1 MKIGLQLYLGGE
13 AASPEFLDRVA
24 PAIEERGFHEI
35 WLAEHIILP
44 PDISPPY
51 PYSADGSFPYDPSLI
66 PLDPFTALTSIAAKT
81 DRIRLATGISV
92 LPQRNPIF
100 TAKQVAEIDLLSRGR
115 FDYGIGAGWC
125 LEEIEILGTPSA
137 RRGARTDDYVRAM
150 QQIWTQD
157 VVEYDGEFVTIP
169 PSYCNPKPLQK
180 PHPPLYFGGIS
191 KAAMRRVA
199 RLGQGWLAVGMDAND
214 FAAAQTQLREIC
226 DAEDRLIDEISVAVG
241 PPSGKADLALIEAYR
256 DAGAEQVILAL
267 TGRNIDRFLS
277 RLDDLAEHVVGPA
290 QQLSA

>member
-44 PDISPPY
+44 QEIGSPY

-66 PLDPFTALTSIAAKT
+66 PLDPFTALTYVAAKT

-92 LPQRNPIF
+92 LPQRNPIL

-125 LEEIEILGTPSA
+125 LEEIEILGTPSP

-157 VVEYDGEFVTIP
+157 VVQYDGEFVTIP
-169 PSYCNPKPLQK
+169 PSYCNPKPLQR

-191 KAAMRRVA
+191 RAAMRRVA
-199 RLGQGWLAVGMDAND
+199 RLGQGWFAVGMDANE
-214 FAAAQTQLREIC
+214 FASAQMQLQEIC
-226 DAEDRLIDEISVAVG
+226 AEENRTLKEISVAVG
-241 PPSGKADLALIEAYR
+241 PPDGKAGMALIEAYR
-256 DAGAEQVILAL
+256 RAGAEQVILAL

-277 RLDDLAEHVVGPA
+277 RLDDLAEHVVEPA
-290 QQLSA
+290 SKLT

>member
-24 PAIEERGFHEI
+24 PAIDDRGFHEI

-44 PDISPPY
+44 PNITSPY

-66 PLDPFTALTSIAAKT
+66 PLDPFTALTYIAAKT
-81 DRIRLATGISV
+81 DRVRLATGISV

-100 TAKQVAEIDLLSRGR
+100 TAKQVAEVDLLSGGR

-125 LEEIEILGTPSA
+125 LEEIEILGTPSP

-150 QQIWTQD
+150 KQIWTQEL
-157 VVEYDGEFVTIP
+157 VEYKGEFIDIP
-169 PSYCNPKPLQK
+169 PSYCNPKPVQS

-199 RLGQGWLAVGMDAND
+199 RLGQGWFAVGMG
-214 FAAAQTQLREIC
+214 AAAF
-226 DAEDRLIDEISVAVG
+226 AEAQKDLAHIADEEGRDVTEISLAVG
-241 PPSGKADLALIEAYR
+241 PPDGKADMELVEAYHN
-256 DAGAEQVILAL
+256 AGADQVILAL
-267 TGRNIDRFLS
+267 TGRNIDRFWVAWTIWRNMS
-277 RLDDLAEHVVGPA
+277 
-290 QQLSA
+290 